1 MIEPSSNDKD
11 PDIPGTVK
19 MEEKDPSTKGSRK
32 SKINEQKPKYTAI
45 QIKGKRVVFTET
57 QLDLH
62 RHPSTIADLFRFHEY
77 ILSLK
82 NNSSF
87 DISDKFAL
95 RDCDL
100 SLIAKLAQD
109 SELNL
114 NDLSKEITKY
124 LFPSSFINNN
134 ENQDEEYNSLTSEIK
149 KAILSVSE
157 RICYGLQKKPETFFK
172 NQNKSMH
179 TIPELWRWETKNLN
193 LFSSDIGE
201 LLKTRRST
209 REQAKRDIE
218 AFLAINDPKYTTET
232 IETVQN
238 DKPNENIELVMEIPL
253 EIQKKEIPIETR
265 IETEES
271 TVDEKNKAPLIPLGK
286 VQTSLFGFFGKSNG
300 VASNSPRT
308 SEKPKPKQVI
318 IQNENFKE
326 RTRPFYVKPN
336 TFVAETKKLDEKKQL
351 EITLK
356 IDNIINSPTENIDLD
371 KLILEIKRNGSKFPF
386 KKDEL
391 VDSQE
396 PKNKYQHLEYLNNI
410 PQENDSFMNTEA
422 TKSSELQD
430 IFNRKRKI
438 IYFCESQR
446 PCYYGTWSK
455 KLKGLS
461 GRNPFKMIRDD
472 YIDYDVDNNVVSENY
487 SNNENDMSDES
498 DDSDFDVDKQ
508 KAQNLNHD
516 NNGDDMDTDGDSD
529 TSNLSDFDMDIDENE
544 EVDIGIKELEK
555 NEECYIMPKKK
566 KNEKADVVD
575 KKQGENMSNTEK
587 MSQSKTTVK
596 RAPITP
602 LVPIIIGPC
611 FNKIDKNS
619 ESNKILSNY
628 SMYILPSIGTS
639 RGDVF
644 MKGYSGTKGM
654 FFGEES
660 GMGLG
665 QDQKSSERQEKPKK
679 YIFTK
684 RDMSRI
690 AKVVSFSPL
699 GLKMLIEKIK
709 QMFPD
714 ASKLQ
719 IQTAIQDMAVKEK
732 RNSCKKHR
740 WYIIEKPKQKRQ
752 NIASNS
758 KPIPTTES
766 NLNMYKSPAPLLK
779 FFEST
784 KK

>member
-124 LFPSSFINNN
+124 LFPSSFLNNN

-271 TVDEKNKAPLIPLGK
+271 TVDEKNKAPLIPLG
-286 VQTSLFGFFGKSNG
+286 
-300 VASNSPRT
+300 
-308 SEKPKPKQVI
+308 
-318 IQNENFKE
+318 KE

-619 ESNKILSNY
+619 ESNKILSDY